1 MLAELKRHN
10 DQSLRGIQ
18 RLTTKLWQVA
28 QGEASKGTREQSDSL
43 RRRISELEG
52 ELSTVSD
59 SVRQL
64 EQAILEERQKR
75 EKVTKDRNE
84 ISEQCGQLTAAL
96 RNAENDLRASERV
109 ISVLERGQ
117 RQDREEIR
125 LLQKRV
131 EEILTEL
138 TSVKLRS

>member
-1 MLAELKRHN
+1 
-10 DQSLRGIQ
+10 
-18 RLTTKLWQVA
+18 
-28 QGEASKGTREQSDSL
+28 
-43 RRRISELEG
+43 
-52 ELSTVSD
+52 
-59 SVRQL
+59 
-64 EQAILEERQKR
+64 
-75 EKVTKDRNE
+75 
-84 ISEQCGQLTAAL
+84 
-96 RNAENDLRASERV
+96 V